1 NALDRTIMPSDE
13 HGFSI
18 QPAADLLGQFSAA
31 ELFNQLTLQSD
42 RARIGRLQT
51 TGDAP
56 AHQLCQLDVDA
67 ELGVHIQWQVVSDQV
82 DAIFQQ
88 GADATLFQA
97 GDGSRLATPEV
108 AMMHQQQVRTGFGG
122 GVDKCL
128 TGGDATDHST
138 DLATPFHL
146 QTIRAVILKGS
157 RFEEIVAV

>member
-1 NALDRTIMPSDE
+1 
-13 HGFSI
+13 
-18 QPAADLLGQFSAA
+18 
-31 ELFNQLTLQSD
+31 
-42 RARIGRLQT
+42 
-51 TGDAP
+51 
-56 AHQLCQLDVDA
+56 
-67 ELGVHIQWQVVSDQV
+67 
-82 DAIFQQ
+82 
-88 GADATLFQA
+88 DATLFQA

-157 RFEEIVAV
+157 RFEEIVAVGHKFRTGCHHLSTLLKSEEHTSELQSRENLVCRLL